1 MQIATRCELQCLN
14 MNLRQIELF
23 ECVPI
28 LRMKPDHATFS
39 MLLHSATADPEGR
52 LLDRLPDVLGAMKAQ
67 MQQPSATVSHAVANA
82 DLDLA

>member
-1 MQIATRCELQCLN
+1 MQIATRCGPQCLN
-14 MNLRQIELF
+14 LNLRQIKLF
-23 ECVPI
+23 ECASI
-28 LRMKPDHATFS
+28 FRMKPDHATFS

-67 MQQPSATVSHAVANA
+67 MQQPSAAVSNPVGNA